1 MAREAYWIKLA
12 IIISYPT
19 SASRIIIVLLKM
31 PQNINLPTLFCK
43 NKQNVIMCKNTFV
56 LTPLHVHAGYNGS

>member
-43 NKQNVIMCKNTFV
+43 NKQNVTTCKNTFV

>member
-19 SASRIIIVLLKM
+19 SASRIIVLLKM

-43 NKQNVIMCKNTFV
+43 NKQNVTMCKDTFV
-56 LTPLHVHAGYNGS
+56 LTPLHVHTGYNGS